1 MADTG
6 VSIWQAEQPKPF
18 TTAQSVQ
25 CLLSVT
31 LHRIPVDPPRYFLML
46 ISDGMPLV
54 TIIHIPQTIMV
65 SHPPASYQKEGSYI
79 FPVDW
84 KVIKQYYG
92 MAQTALCTSLL
103 SLQ

>member
-6 VSIWQAEQPKPF
+6 VSLWQAEQPKAP

-31 LHRIPVDPPRYFLML
+31 QRGIPVDPHRYLFML

-54 TIIHIPQTIMV
+54 TIVHIPQTIRV
-65 SHPPASYQKEGSYI
+65 FHPPASYQEEHSYI

-84 KVIKQYYG
+84 KVIK
-92 MAQTALCTSLL
+92 
-103 SLQ
+103 